1 MQNSSSQT
9 LYDLLITH
17 DFEPEALDAAG
28 KSTGDIENAKMFSF
42 DFKTP
47 TKNYGTVVI
56 LIGPENDLQLFASDN
71 IGKTMEGDD
80 KKQWFDFIQQL
91 KPFAIR
97 NNFSGFSIQNINR
110 LKYTMQGMAAIK
122 EGLFEGYYGNRSFS
136 YSDQPK
142 KTRLVIKHSRPL
154 GETDARHHNIDSL
167 YVETEDGSRY
177 RYAG

>member
-80 KKQWFDFIQQL
+80 ILRQ
-91 KPFAIR
+91 
-97 NNFSGFSIQNINR
+97 
-110 LKYTMQGMAAIK
+110 
-122 EGLFEGYYGNRSFS
+122 SF
-136 YSDQPK
+136 
-142 KTRLVIKHSRPL
+142 V
-154 GETDARHHNIDSL
+154 
-167 YVETEDGSRY
+167 
-177 RYAG
+177 